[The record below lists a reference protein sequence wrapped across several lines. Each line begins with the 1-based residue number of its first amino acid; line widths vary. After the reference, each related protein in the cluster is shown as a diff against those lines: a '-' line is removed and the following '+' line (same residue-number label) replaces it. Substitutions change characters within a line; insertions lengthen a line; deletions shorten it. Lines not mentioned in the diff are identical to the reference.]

1 MQAQVVQQPQL
12 IWDKSYGGASSDVFK
27 RMTATTDGGYAMIG
41 FTESTNAMLQGMPN
55 CTTGGSDIMVC
66 KTDSNGTLQWIRKY
80 GCNIVLNTTNI
91 LQTPDGG
98 YIFGACGGM
107 GMPGYHDPATVMQ
120 GFGDSGDVWIIKT
133 DSIGNVQWQKTLG
146 GTNYEYPTYIT
157 LQNDTTARVFSTS
170 RSGDGDLGGVNTW
183 QPMVYM
189 NGRAWRFDV
198 KLSNGNMTNSNLIKV
213 YYNGTHYDISNAPT
227 KILQT
232 TSNRKIIMGGG
243 TYWSNYSSTYDTIFK
258 STILSCTGSLPN
270 AFFDGIKTD
279 SSMYLLGS
287 ESSCRNNSTYIT
299 SGPSGYFD
307 ACLSKL
313 DSLGNTVWNR
323 CYGYYKTQD
332 AARSIHQAPDGNY
345 LVVGTGSTAEDT
357 TMNGNLHDLKV
368 FKITPAGNLIWQYY
382 IGAKSSDDVG
392 VASVMLPNGDLV
404 IAGYSNAG
412 TTVRTAPVYGNED
425 GWLLRL
431 RTFSEKVVPGVA
443 TQETTQNAFEIK
455 KTSETT
461 YQITT
466 IKPTTLT
473 ITDALGR
480 QLHTI
485 KAEAGNTTIDLSMY
499 AQGVYFVT
507 ATGYKSVKLVR

>member
-1 MQAQVVQQPQL
+1 
-12 IWDKSYGGASSDVFK
+12 
-27 RMTATTDGGYAMIG
+27 
-41 FTESTNAMLQGMPN
+41 MPN

-189 NGRAWRFDV
+189 NGRAWMMD
-198 KLSNGNMTNSNLIKV
+198 LNLNNGAIKTQKTLNVIYQGFSGLYALTNSFYSAKQLSPQKWFV
-213 YYNGTHYDISNAPT
+213 TKQGYNNGVSSCGISFISNNFDTIYNSKGFGGLNADSH
-227 KILQT
+227 IYDVAYL
-232 TSNRKIIMGGG
+232 RGGG
-243 TYWSNYSSTYDTIFK
+243 QLVGISSNVRAVHQNHTHV
-258 STILSCTGSLPN
+258 
-270 AFFDGIKTD
+270 
-279 SSMYLLGS
+279 
-287 ESSCRNNSTYIT
+287 T
-299 SGPSGYFD
+299 SGPNSTWYD

-323 CYGYYKTQD
+323 CYGYYKTID
-332 AARSIHQAPDGNY
+332 GAASVHEAPDGNY
-345 LVVGTGSTAEDT
+345 LVVGWGTPAEDT
-357 TMNGNLHDLKV
+357 TVSPNNYGLKV
-368 FKITPAGNLIWQYY
+368 FKIDTAGNLLWQYY
-382 IGAKSSDDVG
+382 VGTKGSHEAG

-443 TQETTQNAFEIK
+443 TQETTQTPLAIK

-466 IKPTTLT
+466 TKPTTLT

-485 KAEAGNTTIDLSMY
+485 KMDANITTIDLSMY